1 MFGCGAF
8 DSGKMLVFF
17 GFLSSDKK
25 IISFR
30 NKAHK

>member
-1 MFGCGAF
+1 MWGFWLRE
-8 DSGKMLVFF
+8 MLVFF
-17 GFLSSDKK
+17 SSLSSDKK